1 MPPSPV
7 RGSFESRAM
16 SSSAQPPFAD
26 QLERL
31 SARLDPLIRDARL
44 GSRSHRETERIIG
57 EVEAIAIGLWQA
69 ARGKDAVLPGIATS
83 GARPVNPPLMIN
95 GNKAAW

>member
-7 RGSFESRAM
+7 RGTLHGRSAA
-16 SSSAQPPFAD
+16 SSAQPPLAD

-44 GSRSHRETERIIG
+44 GTRSHRETERIIG
-57 EVEAIAIGLWQA
+57 EVEAIAAALWQA
-69 ARGKDAVLPGIATS
+69 ARGKDARIPASVK
-83 GARPVNPPLMIN
+83 PVNPPLYQDDN
-95 GNKAAW
+95 GAMW